1 MPSLDVSE
9 LNIVLGVLGSF
20 IVLFGVI
27 SVKIKAQWYLGE
39 ALPAVV
45 FGILLGPIA
54 AKFLDAD
61 RWGSAVQDQM
71 GAITLGVARVV
82 IGVQLVIAGFQLP
95 AKYQLREWIPMM
107 ICLLPVMT
115 IMWLFT
121 TGCILL
127 TVPNLTLLT
136 GLVIGSCVTCTDPIL
151 SQAIA
156 KGPFADKYV
165 PRALREIISSEAGA
179 NDGFGFPFLM
189 LATYLIR
196 HADVP
201 GAGEHSAESAT
212 EVAGNVTAA
221 IVHRAI
227 LQTRQEDV
235 GRLGGGIGVAL
246 GNWATETWVYIVFLS
261 VLYGI
266 VVGYG
271 SAKVAKFALRRKWID
286 TESYLLMPT
295 GLGLFLIGTCGAIG
309 TDDLLACFVAGNA
322 LNWDGQY
329 LAEAEALHDEVN
341 SCMDVLLNFGG
352 FMYIGIIM
360 PFADFHQPD
369 TTGLTLPRLIGLGF
383 LVLIFRRIPA
393 ILITYK
399 FMPSCVKDWKEAL
412 FMGYFG
418 PIGIG
423 AVFYIEHTRH
433 LFPEKGEASDA
444 EVNNMTAVMRP
455 VVYWLVLFSIV
466 VHGLSIPA
474 LNLIYKWRGVPAIQ
488 EDDPQEILMLSSNA
502 ALPKNSKA
510 NPNRKSILVHN
521 RFSTVRPRV
530 DISGPTELSRW
541 NSAGTRQVFGKRD
554 SMDSIDLE
562 KLRQIQ

>member
-9 LNIVLGVLGSF
+9 LNIVLGVLGTF
-20 IVLFGVI
+20 IVLYGWI

-45 FGILLGPIA
+45 FGIMLGPIA

-61 RWGSAVQDQM
+61 RWGSAAPDQM
-71 GAITLGVARVV
+71 GVITLGVARVV

-95 AKYQLREWIPMM
+95 AKYQLKEWIPMM

-127 TVPNLTLLT
+127 TVPKLTLLT

-196 HADVP
+196 YANVP
-201 GAGEHSAESAT
+201 GAGENSAEKGA
-212 EVAGNVTAA
+212 ELAGNVTTA
-221 IVHRAI
+221 IVERAM
-227 LQTRQEDV
+227 LHVREEDV
-235 GRLGGGIGVAL
+235 GRLGGGVGIAL
-246 GNWATETWVYIVFLS
+246 GTWATETWVYIVFLS

-271 SAKVAKFALRRKWID
+271 SAKIAKFSLRRKWID

-322 LNWDGQY
+322 INWDGNY
-329 LAEAEALHDEVN
+329 LAETEALHDEVN
-341 SCMDVLLNFGG
+341 SCIDVLLNFGG
-352 FMYIGIIM
+352 FMYIGVVM
-360 PFADFHQPD
+360 PFSDFHQPD
-369 TTGLTLPRLIGLGF
+369 TTGLTIPRLIGLGF

-393 ILITYK
+393 IFMTYK

-423 AVFYIEHTRH
+423 AVFYIEHTKH
-433 LFPEKGEASDA
+433 LFPEKGQASDA
-444 EVNNMTAVMRP
+444 EVNNMTAVMVP

-466 VHGLSIPA
+466 IHGLSIPA

-488 EDDPQEILMLSSNA
+488 EDDPTEILMLSNNA

-521 RFSTVRPRV
+521 RFSAAPRP
-530 DISGPTELSRW
+530 DISAPSELSRW
-541 NSAGTRQVFGKRD
+541 NSAGDRQVFRKRD

>member
-20 IVLFGVI
+20 IVLYGII

-45 FGILLGPIA
+45 FGIILGPIV
-54 AKFLDAD
+54 AKFLDAE
-61 RWGSAVQDQM
+61 RWGSAAPEQM

-127 TVPNLTLLT
+127 TVPKLTLLT

-196 HADVP
+196 YADIP
-201 GAGEHSAESAT
+201 GAGEHSTASKADLT
-212 EVAGNVTAA
+212 GNVTTA
-221 IVHRAI
+221 IVERAI
-227 LQTRQEDV
+227 LHVREEEA
-235 GRLGGGIGVAL
+235 GRLGGGVGIAL
-246 GNWATETWVYIVFLS
+246 GTWATETWVYIVFLS
-261 VLYGI
+261 VVYGI

-271 SAKVAKFALRRKWID
+271 SAKAAKFALRKKWID

-295 GLGLFLIGTCGAIG
+295 GLGVSFPPNCYLGPNLKLFSSFL
-309 TDDLLACFVAGNA
+309 
-322 LNWDGQY
+322 
-329 LAEAEALHDEVN
+329 
-341 SCMDVLLNFGG
+341 
-352 FMYIGIIM
+352 
-360 PFADFHQPD
+360 
-369 TTGLTLPRLIGLGF
+369 
-383 LVLIFRRIPA
+383 LVL
-393 ILITYK
+393 
-399 FMPSCVKDWKEAL
+399 VAL
-412 FMGYFG
+412 S
-418 PIGIG
+418 
-423 AVFYIEHTRH
+423 VQ
-433 LFPEKGEASDA
+433 
-444 EVNNMTAVMRP
+444 MTCLPVLWPVM
-455 VVYWLVLFSIV
+455 
-466 VHGLSIPA
+466 LSIGMDNISTK
-474 LNLIYKWRGVPAIQ
+474 LKRFMTKSTHV
-488 EDDPQEILMLSSNA
+488 LMSS
-502 ALPKNSKA
+502 
-510 NPNRKSILVHN
+510 SILGALCILV
-521 RFSTVRPRV
+521 SSCLSP
-530 DISGPTELSRW
+530 ISISPIP
-541 NSAGTRQVFGKRD
+541 QVLPFHVSLD
-554 SMDSIDLE
+554 
-562 KLRQIQ
+562 